1 MSDQQQEE
9 DLEEKQKMGDQ
20 QQEEDQ
26 NPREAEMIEEA
37 PVQLFSITQNQEM
50 RDVEDTNRNTTN
62 DYCVKR
68 LEPVIG
74 MEFDNEDIAYEFYNR
89 YAGDICFSIR
99 KFWHNKSL
107 TNVICTKEFV
117 CSREVSCS
125 CKKFEFVGIL
135 CRHTLKVLDHNNI
148 KELPSHY
155 ILKRWTRHATNI
167 DRSWERS
174 RMGLGQDE

>member
-1 MSDQQQEE
+1 MFFLHKTSANTIMNMLLLGYVD
-9 DLEEKQKMGDQ
+9 
-20 QQEEDQ
+20 
-26 NPREAEMIEEA
+26 
-37 PVQLFSITQNQEM
+37 QEM

-117 CSREVSCS
+117 CSREGFN
-125 CKKFEFVGIL
+125 K
-135 CRHTLKVLDHNNI
+135 RN
-148 KELPSHY
+148 PSD
-155 ILKRWTRHATNI
+155 AC
-167 DRSWERS
+167 
-174 RMGLGQDE
+174 Q